1 MAEAEAAEPEVRRR
15 RTALPALGGRSL
27 NLLTRRLTLQVHQ
40 SLLGFCAGRAGAHE
54 WENATPQDGT
64 GGQAITESSPSPI
77 FARGV
82 EGEGSLRRRRG
93 GLGDRSG
100 GRGEPYDPGSQGDRV
115 IQGVGGERMVRNNL
129 SATGSGTRCAR
140 CGSTC
145 SFGGGKNL
153 TDQNQ

>member
-1 MAEAEAAEPEVRRR
+1 MGRAKRGGQSKGTCARRRGAGARLAPGGGDEGACQGEKGHEWNVAEAEAAEVRRR

-82 EGEGSLRRRRG
+82 EGEGPCAA
-93 GLGDRSG
+93 
-100 GRGEPYDPGSQGDRV
+100 GEEG
-115 IQGVGGERMVRNNL
+115 
-129 SATGSGTRCAR
+129 
-140 CGSTC
+140 
-145 SFGGGKNL
+145 
-153 TDQNQ
+153 